1 MDFSPWTLLV
11 DAGLVSL
18 LLLTGKLLR
27 SKVRIVQ
34 RFFIPPSLLAGLFG
48 LVLGP
53 EVLGWLP
60 FSGNLGTYA
69 GILIALVFACIPFTS
84 AGTRRSDGTSRVGR
98 MWAYSQAGMLLQWA
112 LGGALGLWVL
122 GRIWPVPDSFG
133 LSMPAGFCGGHGTAA
148 AIGESF
154 ANYGVEEMQSLAM
167 TAATVGIIAS
177 VVVGMWLISWGAAH
191 GKTRFLCAF
200 ESLSPE
206 LRTGIL
212 PPDRRRSMGL
222 ASFSAISLDSMTFNF
237 AVIALS
243 ALGGYGLAQLIAR
256 IWPALML
263 PVFSCAFIVALLMRW
278 FLSRV
283 RAEEH
288 LSKPIIGHLS
298 GAFTDYLVAFGVASI
313 RLEIVGRFIVPL
325 LILLA
330 VGLLLTLLYVFWV
343 GARIHRTCP
352 FEKSIFTW
360 GWFTGTMA
368 MGIALL
374 RISDPDGE
382 SGCLDDYAYA
392 YLYIAPVEIALVSLS
407 PLAFVSGFG
416 WLFVLLCTLLGGGI
430 LGYAAIRGWMRKET
444 ISARNL

>member
-1 MDFSPWTLLV
+1 MTFTPWTLLV
-11 DAGLVSL
+11 DIGIISL
-18 LLLTGKLLR
+18 LLLLGKLLR
-27 SKVRIVQ
+27 SKVRFIQ

-60 FSGNLGTYA
+60 LSDKLGTYA
-69 GILIALVFACIPFTS
+69 GILIALVFSCIPITS
-84 AGTRRSDGTSRVGR
+84 GRAGSGDGSARIGR

-112 LGGALGLWVL
+112 LGGALGLWIL
-122 GRIWPVPDSFG
+122 SIFWPVTPSFG

-154 ANYGVEEMQSLAM
+154 ASYGVEEMQSLAM
-167 TAATVGIIAS
+167 TSATVGIIAS
-177 VVVGMWLISWGAAH
+177 VVIGMWLISWGASR
-191 GKTRFLCAF
+191 GKTKYICAF
-200 ESLSPE
+200 EKLSPE

-212 PPDRRRSMGL
+212 PPDKRTSMGM

-237 AVIALS
+237 GLVALI
-243 ALGGYGLAQLIAR
+243 ALGGYGLAKLIAL

-263 PVFSCAFIVALLMRW
+263 PVFSCAFIVGILVKWIIRR
-278 FLSRV
+278 FKV
-283 RAEEH
+283 EEVV
-288 LSKPIIGHLS
+288 SKPIVGHLS

-313 RLEIVGRFIVPL
+313 KLQIVGKFIVPL

-330 VGLLLTLLYVFWV
+330 VGLALTLLYVFWV
-343 GARIHRTCP
+343 GARIHRTAP

-374 RISDPDGE
+374 RITDPDGK

-407 PLAFVSGFG
+407 PLAFCSGIG
-416 WLFVLLCTLLGGGI
+416 WLFVLICAVAGAGI
-430 LGYAAIRGWMRKET
+430 LGLAAAKGWFKKK
-444 ISARNL
+444 

>member
-1 MDFSPWTLLV
+1 MFTPWTLLIDV
-11 DAGLVSL
+11 GIISL
-18 LLLTGKLLR
+18 LLLLGKLLR
-27 SKVRIVQ
+27 SKVRIIQ

-60 FSGNLGTYA
+60 LSGNMGTYA
-69 GILIALVFACIPFTS
+69 GILIALVFSCIPFTS
-84 AGTRRSDGTSRVGR
+84 ERGTSSGGSRIGR

-122 GRIWPVPDSFG
+122 SLVWPVNPAMG

-154 ANYGVEEMQSLAM
+154 ASYGVEEMQSLAM
-167 TAATVGIIAS
+167 TSATVGIIAS
-177 VVVGMWLISWGAAH
+177 VVIGMWLISWGAAH
-191 GKTRFLCAF
+191 GKTKYICAF
-200 ESLSPE
+200 ENLSPE

-212 PPDRRRSMGL
+212 PPDKRKSMGM

-237 AVIALS
+237 AIIAMV
-243 ALGGYGLAQLIAR
+243 ALGGYGLAKLIALA
-256 IWPALML
+256 WPALML
-263 PVFSCAFIVALLMRW
+263 PVFSCAFIVGILFKW
-278 FLSRV
+278 VLSKV
-283 RAEEH
+283 KVDEH
-288 LSKPIIGHLS
+288 ISKPILGHLS

-313 RLEIVGRFIVPL
+313 RLEIVGRYVVPL
-325 LILLA
+325 VVLL
-330 VGLLLTLLYVFWV
+330 VIGLVLTLLYVFWI
-343 GARIHRTCP
+343 GARIHKTDS

-374 RISDPDGE
+374 RITDPDSK
-382 SGCLDDYAYA
+382 SGCLDDYAMA

-407 PLAFVSGFG
+407 PLAFGSGLG
-416 WLFVLLCTLLGGGI
+416 WLFVGVCALVGVAI
-430 LGYAAIRGWMRKET
+430 LGFSVARGWLTVNRQ
-444 ISARNL
+444 